1 MRREALPHSLCTL
14 METQQCLHLMDAVC
28 NRTVFKLYME
38 LSHVVHLQEREEDPV
53 ISYDSMLIRVYQVD
67 TVGLMKNFT
76 PCVCVSYPRVYSVTR
91 LHR

>member
-1 MRREALPHSLCTL
+1 
-14 METQQCLHLMDAVC
+14 MDAVC

-38 LSHVVHLQEREEDPV
+38 LSHVAHLQEREEDPV

-76 PCVCVSYPRVYSVTR
+76 PSD
-91 LHR
+91 